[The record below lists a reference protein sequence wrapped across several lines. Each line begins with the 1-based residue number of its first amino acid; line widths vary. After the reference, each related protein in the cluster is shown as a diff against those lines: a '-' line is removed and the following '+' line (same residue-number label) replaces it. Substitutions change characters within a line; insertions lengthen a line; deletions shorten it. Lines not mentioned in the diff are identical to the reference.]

1 MNSPRRL
8 YVSEKPEVFQDL
20 KDGWWYYN
28 FDIKEEDGWEDEDG
42 NLRDKY
48 SFILIQVNYKP
59 TYKTMVEKAIR
70 LYLTDS
76 EEFDLINSKDES
88 ESDAKKYNDWLEL
101 RKSIKD
107 KIKQDFEEA

>member
-1 MNSPRRL
+1 
-8 YVSEKPEVFQDL
+8 
-20 KDGWWYYN
+20 
-28 FDIKEEDGWEDEDG
+28 
-42 NLRDKY
+42 
-48 SFILIQVNYKP
+48 
-59 TYKTMVEKAIR
+59 MVEKAIR